1 MPVRTTIVIRPPAAV
16 GADYDKP
23 MGSDSSELIRGVKY
37 VFLDRDGVIN
47 RKPPEGHI
55 VRRWEEFEILPG
67 VEQAIARLHAA
78 GLKVIIVTNQRGIAL
93 GQISELDLGEIHS
106 RLIEHIAAR
115 EGAIDAIYYCPH
127 DRDECECRKPGVG
140 MFERALSEFPGARA
154 ENSLM
159 IGDSVSDI
167 EAGVRLGMKTIFI
180 QGDPARQKPGAERAQ
195 KLATFISNSLNEA
208 VAHHLDLSSTRCQ

>member
-1 MPVRTTIVIRPPAAV
+1 MQPTIVIRGLVAV
-16 GADYDKP
+16 GANYDKS
-23 MGSDSSELIRGVKY
+23 MASDSSQLIRGVKY

-47 RKPPEGHI
+47 RKPPEGEI

-67 VEQAIARLHAA
+67 VEQAIARLHAS
-78 GLKVIIVTNQRGIAL
+78 GLKVIVVTNQRGIAL
-93 GQISELDLGEIHS
+93 GRMSELDLGELHS
-106 RLIEHIAAR
+106 QLIEHIAAR

-140 MFERALSEFPGARA
+140 LFARALAEFPGACP

-159 IGDSVSDI
+159 IGDSLSDI

-180 QGDPARQKPGAERAQ
+180 KGEPSRQKPGAERAQ
-195 KLATFISNSLNEA
+195 ELATFVSNSLNEA
-208 VAHHLDLSSTRCQ
+208 VAHHLDLSLRGCE

>member
-1 MPVRTTIVIRPPAAV
+1 MRPTIVVGGPVAV
-16 GADYDKP
+16 GADYHKSMD
-23 MGSDSSELIRGVKY
+23 SDSSQLIRGVKY

-47 RKPPEGHI
+47 RKPPEGEV
-55 VRRWEEFEILPG
+55 VRWWEEFEILPG

-93 GQISELDLGEIHS
+93 GRMSELDLGQLHS
-106 RLIEHIAAR
+106 QLMEHIAAR

-140 MFERALSEFPGARA
+140 MFERALAEFPGAGP
-154 ENSLM
+154 ENSVM
-159 IGDSVSDI
+159 IGDSMSDI

-180 QGDPARQKPGAERAQ
+180 KGDPSRQKPGAERAQ
-195 KLATFISNSLNEA
+195 ELATYVSNSLNDA
-208 VAHHLDLSSTRCQ
+208 VAHHLDLS